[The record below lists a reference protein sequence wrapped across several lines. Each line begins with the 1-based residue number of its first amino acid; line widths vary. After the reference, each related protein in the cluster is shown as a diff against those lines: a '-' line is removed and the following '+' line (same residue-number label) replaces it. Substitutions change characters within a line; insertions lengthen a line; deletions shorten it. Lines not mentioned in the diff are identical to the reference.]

1 MRSKNTD
8 KLMYNLGKIKEY
20 QPDHGFG
27 FVTVQD
33 NNETVF
39 LKFQIFHLKG
49 DCHVKVKM

>member
-39 LKFQIFHLKG
+39 F
-49 DCHVKVKM
+49 